1 METSLWMRQ
10 TLRDT
15 PYFSIGSHNDDRRGD
30 STNVGAF
37 IRSAAGSRESEE
49 RDRQIES
56 NKVGDQS

>member
-1 METSLWMRQ
+1 MRQ
-10 TLRDT
+10 TLRNT